1 MLNKSPK
8 GCLTGKRP
16 ASGICEAMNCRA
28 PLSAAFGKVIAPIM
42 LVSAAL
48 FLCAA
53 CVSTAPENTSSGW
66 DNERSPAPASS
77 AASAGEKAVAPEQ
90 TGSQNPS
97 PASGQATPDQAT
109 PSPGWTYAG
118 QGYRSC
124 APPIPENERLLDKI
138 IRILA
143 GPDRCGPDP
152 DVDTNI
158 SAGGAAGG

>member
-1 MLNKSPK
+1 M
-8 GCLTGKRP
+8 
-16 ASGICEAMNCRA
+16 
-28 PLSAAFGKVIAPIM
+28 
-42 LVSAAL
+42 
-48 FLCAA
+48 
-53 CVSTAPENTSSGW
+53 
-66 DNERSPAPASS
+66 SS
-77 AASAGEKAVAPEQ
+77 AATAGEKAVAPEQ
-90 TGSQNPS
+90 TRSQNPS
-97 PASGQATPDQAT
+97 PASDQATPDQAT

-143 GPDRCGPDP
+143 GPDWCGPDP